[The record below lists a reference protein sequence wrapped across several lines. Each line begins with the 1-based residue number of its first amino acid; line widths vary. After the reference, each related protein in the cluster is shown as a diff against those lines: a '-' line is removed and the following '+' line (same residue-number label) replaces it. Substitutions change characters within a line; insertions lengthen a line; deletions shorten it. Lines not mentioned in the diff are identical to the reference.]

1 MSTEAANTRKRK
13 PTEDPVEV
21 VSSSVQSKNEA
32 RRVSADASAST
43 NARLVIL
50 AEASSESKQGGSAS
64 NAQQDESM
72 VSIGTLV
79 QDLLHSD
86 NAKVYAALDAL
97 DLALD
102 NDKKKCENIHAVGGC
117 FALVQLMQDCLKKAS
132 EKLPACG
139 RVTKLYPLAELM
151 TLRKTLH
158 IIICLTHHLD
168 ECKVGI
174 TAIGGVEAVVKAMR
188 TFPQCLT
195 LQEFACNVIL
205 NLACCSIFKKQAAER
220 DAIEV
225 LLAAINNHFGS
236 AYICER
242 ACLLL
247 ISLIAD
253 SSENIELFIC
263 LGGAS
268 AVAKVKKK
276 WPGNDR
282 IQDRMRHL
290 SKSIASHFMRWAK
303 AGK

>member
-1 MSTEAANTRKRK
+1 MSIEASSTRKRK
-13 PTEDPVEV
+13 PTEEPEEV
-21 VSSSVQSKNEA
+21 VSSYVPSKSEA
-32 RRVSADASAST
+32 RRVSTDASVSTYASP
-43 NARLVIL
+43 VIL
-50 AEASSESKQGGSAS
+50 TEASSDSEQGGSAL

-72 VSIGTLV
+72 VSIGTLI

-102 NDKKKCENIHAVGGC
+102 DDKKKCENIHAVGGC
-117 FALVQLMQDCLKKAS
+117 FALVQLMQDCLKKAT
-132 EKLPACG
+132 EKIPACG
-139 RVTKLYPLAELM
+139 RDTKIFPLAELM

-158 IIICLTHHLD
+158 VIICLTHHLD
-168 ECKVGI
+168 ESKIGI
-174 TAIGGVEAVVKAMR
+174 TAIGGVEAVVKAMK
-188 TFPQCLT
+188 TFPLCLT

-225 LLAAINNHFGS
+225 LLAAINNHLGS
-236 AYICER
+236 AYIGER

-247 ISLIAD
+247 INLIAD
-253 SSENIELFIC
+253 SSENTELFIC

-268 AVAKVKKK
+268 AVAKIKNK
-276 WPGNDR
+276 WPGNER

-290 SKSIASHFMRWAK
+290 SKSIASHFIRWAK
-303 AGK
+303 SKK